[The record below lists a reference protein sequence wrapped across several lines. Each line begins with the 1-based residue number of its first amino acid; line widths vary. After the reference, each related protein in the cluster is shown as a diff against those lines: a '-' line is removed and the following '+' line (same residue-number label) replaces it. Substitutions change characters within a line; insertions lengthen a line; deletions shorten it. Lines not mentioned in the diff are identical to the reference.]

1 MERSLPAAYNIWD
14 IHNRLVADILT
25 RYRTLM
31 MLATVQAEGEQHNAT
46 PEAMAVTRISM
57 KLEFEGLSSSIKEL
71 LTLSRKIKELWIFGP
86 LGQGTPEKKAMEA
99 RIDANVAEVAE
110 LMNGLEGKR
119 MQDLAA
125 RCGGTWQ
132 ALV

>member
-1 MERSLPAAYNIWD
+1 MLVFHTLPSSSSSSSFCSSSPFPPNHHICVKGNSWPYICT
-14 IHNRLVADILT
+14 LT
-25 RYRTLM
+25 LTLSH
-31 MLATVQAEGEQHNAT
+31 Q
-46 PEAMAVTRISM
+46 
-57 KLEFEGLSSSIKEL
+57 SSSIKEL

-86 LGQGTPEKKAMEA
+86 LGQGAPEKKAMEA
-99 RIDANVAEVAE
+99 RIDADVAGVAE

-119 MQDLAA
+119 MQDLAE